1 MEKNL
6 SEVFS
11 KIVAMENASCYKRLS
26 KKKEEVKDK
35 VDDQITMLITHEA
48 RGKLTVSSLYFQKGK
63 KMVKNKMKFYE
74 DITSEIFING
84 KTVDRRSVNSIE
96 KFNAIIREY
105 KDPVDAREILKT
117 FAKKNGLK
125 LKKRKYALPDEMYVF
140 SSLVI
145 RVFRNALG
153 TEYLLANKRT
163 QEEMRDDI
171 ISFGS
176 YKYIQSVEEL
186 EELYEK

>member
-6 SEVFS
+6 SEVFGE
-11 KIVAMENASCYKRLS
+11 IVAMKNASCYKRLS
-26 KKKEEVKDK
+26 EKKEEVKVK
-35 VDDQITMLITHEA
+35 VDDQITMLITYEA
-48 RGKLTVSSLYFQKGK
+48 HGKLTVSSLYFQKGK

-125 LKKRKYALPDEMYVF
+125 LKKKKYALPDEMYVF

-145 RVFRNALG
+145 RVFKNALG

-163 QEEMRDDI
+163 QEEMRDEI
-171 ISFGS
+171 IIFGS
-176 YKYIQSVEEL
+176 YKYIQSIEEL